1 VNPLKS
7 PHEKYIK
14 RAIKTWHEDLLDGR
28 EAKTWRESTMQAGK
42 ERDEGTWDEWREAE
56 RERYWGPREGTEAEE
71 DEQMKDPEG
80 MREDG
85 ES

>member
-1 VNPLKS
+1 
-7 PHEKYIK
+7 
-14 RAIKTWHEDLLDGR
+14 
-28 EAKTWRESTMQAGK
+28 MQAGK
-42 ERDEGTWDEWREAE
+42 ERDEGAWDEWREAE